1 MILNFASLNA
11 AQKNVWGVLASKLD
25 TLGFNLRIFSGSKS
39 AAVFQKESGAE
50 VGKVTREM
58 IEDEEIDY
66 ILYSRLQLIR
76 ETKPA

>member
-1 MILNFASLNA
+1 MILNLDTLNA
-11 AQKNVWGVLASKLD
+11 SQKNVWGLLANRLE
-25 TLGFNLRIFSGSKS
+25 TLGFNLKVFSGSKS
-39 AAVFQKESGAE
+39 AAVFDKESGAE

-76 ETKPA
+76 ESQS